1 MASHNLPSARGQGE
15 PLTGRISPPSGA
27 TFEGLLTGVSDDRF
41 LLASDAGYGFVA
53 RFSDLQTKNKAGKA
67 VLSLPKGARVIPP
80 AVIGEGA
87 DLLVAAVTNEGRL
100 LIFPLSDLPEL
111 ARGKGN
117 KIIGIPSARAAAREE
132 LLVGLCTLQSA
143 DVLQVTAGRQH
154 LKLKFSDLEHYR
166 GERGRR
172 GNKLPKGFQKVA
184 GFGVLQS
191 A

>member
-1 MASHNLPSARGQGE
+1 MTDFCSLAMRAMGLSPASPTCKLKTEPARRSCRCRRAPG
-15 PLTGRISPPSGA
+15 
-27 TFEGLLTGVSDDRF
+27 
-41 LLASDAGYGFVA
+41 
-53 RFSDLQTKNKAGKA
+53 
-67 VLSLPKGARVIPP
+67 SLPP

-87 DLLVAAVTNEGRL
+87 DLSVAAVTNEGRL